1 MDNTDMNTLKP
12 NCIITVSMEKILGK
26 GEDAFY
32 YEIADRASIAGVF
45 DGCGGSGAQKYE
57 RFQGHS
63 GAYMASRA
71 VAGAVRDWYKEY
83 QFSSAPDIGA
93 LENKIKRYLAI
104 CNEVGGAQ
112 SKLKGLMTKDFPTT
126 AALFISEHLGKN
138 VSVYCIWAGD
148 SRCYYLSEDGLM
160 QLTEDDLGGIEAMD
174 NLSADGVLTNCISL
188 SSGFKLHLSQFTVQK
203 PGILFS
209 ASDGCFGYLSTP
221 MEFEYLLEES
231 LSKAENFDMW
241 ESNLLSK
248 FQAISGDD
256 TTLCGVVFGFDS
268 YNAFKET
275 MASRTQYVFSHFVK
289 DIAQRTAEEKNTL
302 WLEYRKTHNHFL
314 IER

>member
-1 MDNTDMNTLKP
+1 MDNTDTNILNP
-12 NCIITVSMEKILGK
+12 ECILTVSMEMIQGK

-32 YEIADRASIAGVF
+32 YKIADRTSIVSVF

-57 RFQGHS
+57 RFQGHT

-83 QFSSAPDIGA
+83 TVSSAPNIEA
-93 LENKIKRYLAI
+93 LEKKIKSYLTI
-104 CNEVGGAQ
+104 CNEVGGVQ
-112 SKLKGLMTKDFPTT
+112 SKLKGLITKDFPTT
-126 AALFISEHLGKN
+126 AALLISDHLEKN
-138 VSVYCIWAGD
+138 VSVICIWAGD

-188 SSGFKLHLSQFTVQK
+188 SSSFELHLSQLTVQK

-209 ASDGCFGYLSTP
+209 ASDGCFSYLSTP

-231 LSKAENFDMW
+231 LSKADSFNMW
-241 ESNLLSK
+241 ENILLAK
-248 FQAISGDD
+248 FRAISGDD
-256 TTLCGVVFGFDS
+256 ATLCGVVFGCNSFE
-268 YNAFKET
+268 AFKRN
-275 MASRTQYVFSHFVK
+275 MANRTQYVFSHFVS
-289 DIAQRTAEEKNTL
+289 DIMQKTVEEKNSL
-302 WLEYRKTHNHFL
+302 WLEYRTTHNHFL
-314 IER
+314 INR